1 MFYNKNKNY
10 GTKSDFNY
18 YSIIILTSIC
28 YLLYFVFNIFINCY
42 ILYHKKKLCILWI
55 DCCTLIFGG
64 I

>member
-28 YLLYFVFNIFINCY
+28 AILFLIYLSMVIYYITKKNFVY
-42 ILYHKKKLCILWI
+42 YG
-55 DCCTLIFGG
+55 LIVVH
-64 I
+64 

>member
-28 YLLYFVFNIFINCY
+28 AILFLIYLSMVIYY
-42 ILYHKKKLCILWI
+42 ITKKKTLNIL
-55 DCCTLIFGG
+55 D
-64 I
+64 